1 MFIFIYFRIYDFI
14 NAPCANS
21 SRHLSFL
28 GTSSFSRHIHL
39 RTHIRIM
46 KMHYLSPRSKSL
58 QNSSYP
64 KLQQRQQQHKVTFSN
79 VCAFRK
85 TLTSLGRPSR
95 CATAFPPTFGHN
107 HYFGVE
113 IRLRINDIP
122 DFSPVFLLRRRKT
135 TGSFSLRFFLRQK
148 RPICSGL
155 D

>member
-1 MFIFIYFRIYDFI
+1 MRKLKQTFILFR
-14 NAPCANS
+14 
-21 SRHLSFL
+21 HQLFL
-28 GTSSFSRHIHL
+28 P
-39 RTHIRIM
+39 THSLTYSHSHNE
-46 KMHYLSPRSKSL
+46 MHYLSPRSKPL

-135 TGSFSLRFFLRQK
+135 TGSFSLRFFLREK